1 VALARPGDMLLIAG
15 KGHEDY
21 QILGTQKI
29 PSMIAMS
36 PRLLSRPV
44 PAAWLLA
51 VPHDEAGEADLALPV
66 KPWGNPGGL
75 AAALATTRFAGRPA
89 TAVK

>member
-1 VALARPGDMLLIAG
+1 MMNGGRGRIEKEID
-15 KGHEDY
+15 HEVVIVY
-21 QILGTQKI
+21 T

-51 VPHDEAGEADLALPV
+51 VPHDEAGEAD
-66 KPWGNPGGL
+66 PGVCL
-75 AAALATTRFAGRPA
+75 
-89 TAVK
+89 